1 MVNMC
6 PPVAPAE
13 ILGEQSDLSAVT
25 DQAGRDAER
34 LLKRVWRRG
43 AGKTPL
49 PVDPVL
55 IARRLGIDV
64 YETQLP
70 KNVSAALVKEYGEDP
85 TIALSSRDSSNRKRF
100 SCAHEL
106 GHFVSKTDQPEEY
119 EYIDFR
125 DPRSS
130 TGLDR
135 DEVYANNFAAAL
147 LMPSGEVRRLKNE
160 GYSAVEMAWEF
171 DVSLEAMTNRLSFL
185 RLS

>member
-1 MVNMC
+1 MVSVS

-13 ILGEQSDLSAVT
+13 MVGGQSDVSAVT
-25 DQAGRDAER
+25 DQATRDAER

-43 AGKTPL
+43 ADKTPL

-85 TIALSSRDSSNRKRF
+85 TIALSARDSSNRKRF

-125 DPRSS
+125 DRRSS

-147 LMPSGEVRRLKNE
+147 LMPSDEVRRLKNE
-160 GYSAVEMAWEF
+160 GYSEVEMAWEF
-171 DVSLEAMTNRLSFL
+171 DVSLEAMTNRLNFL